1 MLRAVGNRAQ
11 QSKVAQGQQ
20 KLEAASRDHP
30 GAKYKE
36 ATELLELPMSDMRAT
51 IESERRLHQL
61 VYRIRTSPCA
71 VLQYNHNRQDLVTWF
86 W

>member
-11 QSKVAQGQQ
+11 
-20 KLEAASRDHP
+20 EAASRDHL
-30 GAKYKE
+30 GGEYKE

-71 VLQYNHNRQDLVTWF
+71 VLQYNHNRKDLVTWF